1 VVPESIMPS
10 YAFLATT
17 PLKVA
22 NVTADLTANALAVG
36 VPYSEDMVANA
47 EADLILRRP
56 IPMRIRPGSRS
67 AIRRPSSAISTAIRQ
82 WSPRWM
88 RWCPICRCSARWSI
102 SREVSGV
109 ETTGHVWDGIRELNN
124 PLPRWWLWTFYLSII
139 WAIGY
144 MIAYPAIPLIN
155 GATKGVLGYSSRA
168 EVVSELAEAKA
179 AQGALLEKVA
189 ATPVEEIASDPELL
203 RFAIAGGSSAFKV
216 NCAQCHGSGAAG
228 SPGYPNLNDDD
239 WIWGGTIDQ
248 IYLTIAHGIRYDGDE
263 DTRVSEMPAF
273 GDILEA
279 EQINQVAAYVVSLS
293 DTPSDPAM
301 VEPGKVVFAENCAAC
316 HGENAE
322 GIPDFGAPRLSDGI
336 WLKGSTEAQIVQ
348 QIRNPKHGVMPAWV
362 DRLGEP
368 TIKQLAVFVHTLGGG
383 Q

>member
-1 VVPESIMPS
+1 M
-10 YAFLATT
+10 A
-17 PLKVA
+17 
-22 NVTADLTANALAVG
+22 
-36 VPYSEDMVANA
+36 
-47 EADLILRRP
+47 
-56 IPMRIRPGSRS
+56 
-67 AIRRPSSAISTAIRQ
+67 
-82 WSPRWM
+82 
-88 RWCPICRCSARWSI
+88 
-102 SREVSGV
+102 
-109 ETTGHVWDGIRELNN
+109 GI
-124 PLPRWWLWTFYLSII
+124 T
-139 WAIGY
+139 
-144 MIAYPAIPLIN
+144 
-155 GATKGVLGYSSRA
+155 GATAGVLGWSSRGDLA
-168 EVVSELAEAKA
+168 KEVAEAKA
-179 AQGALLEKVA
+179 AQAVYLDKLA
-189 ATPVEEIASDPELL
+189 ATDVTEISAGSRAAAVRHRRRRIDLQGLL
-203 RFAIAGGSSAFKV
+203 RAVPRFRRAGRS
-216 NCAQCHGSGAAG
+216 
-228 SPGYPNLNDDD
+228 GYPNLNDDA
-239 WIWGGTIDQ
+239 WIWGGTI
-248 IYLTIAHGIRYDGDE
+248 E
-263 DTRVSEMPAF
+263 EMPAF